1 MHQKFVPN
9 KWTEISKVE
18 ELIKQNEKWINF
30 SNFTSSSFVGWLS
43 LILAIIITFG
53 IVIMI
58 IVTYVIIN
66 EQCCKNLT
74 TFRTN
79 LQRRNA
85 IRRGPIVQFDKPEFS
100 SDAACQ
106 IAMNKYEP
114 TVTFS
119 GPRQGSDF

>member
-9 KWTEISKVE
+9 EWTEISKVE

-30 SNFTSSSFVGWLS
+30 SNFTSSSSLGWLS
-43 LILAIIITFG
+43 LSCAIIITVG
-53 IVIMI
+53 IVII
-58 IVTYVIIN
+58 LIVTYVIIKAK
-66 EQCCKNLT
+66 CCKNLT

-85 IRRGPIVQFDKPEFS
+85 IRRGPIVQFDKPESS
-100 SDAACQ
+100 SDATCQ

-114 TVTFS
+114 SVTFS
-119 GPRQGSDF
+119 APRQGLDF